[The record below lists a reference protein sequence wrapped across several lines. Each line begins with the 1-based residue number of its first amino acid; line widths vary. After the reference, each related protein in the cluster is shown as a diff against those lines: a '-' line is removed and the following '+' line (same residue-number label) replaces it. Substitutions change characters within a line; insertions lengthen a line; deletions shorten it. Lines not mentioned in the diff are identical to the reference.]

1 MVTDESTTTSTGGA
15 PTPVT
20 TPTSPTAGG
29 DAFSQGWFDDTRA
42 VPHTVAWGAALAAVA
57 LGAYSIARAR
67 KRLWVGF
74 AVGAVP
80 FVIVLYFFFENVNRL
95 LPSGI

>member
-1 MVTDESTTTSTGGA
+1 VPAQSGPTIVECRVDGPPTVT
-15 PTPVT
+15 V
-20 TPTSPTAGG
+20 
-29 DAFSQGWFDDTRA
+29 
-42 VPHTVAWGAALAAVA
+42 
-57 LGAYSIARAR
+57 
-67 KRLWVGF
+67 VGF